1 MYDQCAVGITHF
13 HHGDIDHETEW
24 DRPLWV
30 KSYTTYSQGI
40 FPIPFATASLNTVSV
55 SVSAQDGIVAL
66 GKAHTR
72 SALSLSSLPK
82 VALETVPIF
91 V

>member
-1 MYDQCAVGITHF
+1 MEDTDGGLHPAVDG
-13 HHGDIDHETEW
+13 
-24 DRPLWV
+24 
-30 KSYTTYSQGI
+30 Q
-40 FPIPFATASLNTVSV
+40 SLDEDEECFLSWHLSDPT
-55 SVSAQDGIVAL
+55 VSAQDGIVAF